1 MQSTYHSVSGSSRT
15 LQSFQRK
22 ALLISPWT
30 PYPGFSGQTRTPSSP
45 HWRTKPRGACA
56 PSCLFYNSVFT
67 WGTKQIVRILC
78 VNCGENMLL
87 YKLPTTSVCRNM
99 LVCLC
104 ARVGAEDG
112 SEVKWHLNRTV
123 MAMKTP
129 PNPLFSLCILNSVY
143 VTFLVAKI
151 N

>member
-1 MQSTYHSVSGSSRT
+1 
-15 LQSFQRK
+15 
-22 ALLISPWT
+22 
-30 PYPGFSGQTRTPSSP
+30 
-45 HWRTKPRGACA
+45 
-56 PSCLFYNSVFT
+56 
-67 WGTKQIVRILC
+67 
-78 VNCGENMLL
+78 MLL